1 MLDDRQLVLAMALA
15 SSLWSR
21 ASDSVAAVPY
31 YSPVKG
37 TAVDGNGSVA
47 FDAGPRQRCLGTRC
61 KLPDV
66 RYKLCAERV
75 LPCKGLKRTGVSI
88 AYIVVG

>member
-1 MLDDRQLVLAMALA
+1 M
-15 SSLWSR
+15 
-21 ASDSVAAVPY
+21 
-31 YSPVKG
+31 KG
-37 TAVDGNGSVA
+37 TAVDGNGGVA

-75 LPCKGLKRTGVSI
+75 LPCKRLMPEGVNV
-88 AYIVVG
+88 ADIVVG